1 MEIFRKKLYNIVG
14 GVIMDKLVLDVK
26 ELKEQL
32 GISKASAY
40 EITRSEGFPC
50 FKVGKRILIPV
61 EEFKK
66 WLSQQ
71 ALTHQNLP
79 SA

>member
-1 MEIFRKKLYNIVG
+1 
-14 GVIMDKLVLDVK
+14 MDKLILDVK
-26 ELKEQL
+26 ELKQQL

-40 EITRSEGFPC
+40 ELTRIEGFPC
-50 FKVGKRILIPV
+50 FKVGKRILIPA
-61 EEFKK
+61 EELKK

-71 ALTHQNLP
+71 ALTNQNLL

>member
-1 MEIFRKKLYNIVG
+1 
-14 GVIMDKLVLDVK
+14 MDKLTLDVK
-26 ELKEQL
+26 ELKQQL
-32 GISKASAY
+32 GISRASAY
-40 EITRSEGFPC
+40 ELTRSEGFPC

-61 EEFKK
+61 EELKK

-71 ALTHQNLP
+71 ALTNQNLL

>member
-1 MEIFRKKLYNIVG
+1 
-14 GVIMDKLVLDVK
+14 MDKLTLDVK
-26 ELKEQL
+26 ELKQQL
-32 GISKASAY
+32 GISRAAAY
-40 EITRSEGFPC
+40 ELTRSEGFPC

-61 EEFKK
+61 EELKK

-71 ALTHQNLP
+71 ALTNQNLL